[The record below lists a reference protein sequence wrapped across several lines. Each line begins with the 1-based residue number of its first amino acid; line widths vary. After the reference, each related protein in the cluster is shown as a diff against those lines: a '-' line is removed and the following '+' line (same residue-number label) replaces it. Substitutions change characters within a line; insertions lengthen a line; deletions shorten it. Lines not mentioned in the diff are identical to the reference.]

1 MEYLYDDFIAW
12 MKKQPQK
19 NNPNK
24 TYKEVTIQAAAYKL
38 KSGMKSLGITE
49 YVDTDCFLIKDVHEF
64 QRLHDKCYSA
74 AEKSD
79 KSNGHSDFRNGLD
92 YYLKF
97 LKRRNNMNEVNSGE
111 NVYKNSETQKSEGK
125 KIEIGKNIILY
136 GAPGTGKTYSSIQYA
151 VAIIEGKPIEEV
163 KTEGYETV
171 FKRYLKYK
179 DDGLIAFITFHQSFS
194 YEEFIEGIRPVVL
207 SEEKSESA
215 SEIEYEVHDGI
226 FKAFCDKAGAPVRNG
241 TSVDLG
247 LGKNPSVWKV
257 SLEGTGDNPTR
268 SECMEKGHIRIGW
281 DGYGEKVYET
291 ADFSKQRGYNPLNAF
306 YNKMQ
311 IGDIVMSCY
320 SSKTIDAIGIIT
332 GEPEWHDEYA
342 HYKRVRKV
350 NWLVK
355 GINEDIVDL
364 NAGKSMTLSTVY
376 KLSIS
381 VSDALQIVKKHGP
394 DLFGQGV
401 KIPNRVFIIDEI
413 NRGNI
418 SKIFGELITLI
429 EPSKRINASEELRA
443 TLPYSGQNFG
453 VPDNVYIVGTMNTAD
468 RSIAIIDTALRRRF
482 CFVEMQPESELL
494 QGVFVNEIDIAK
506 MLETLNKRVSVLL
519 DRHHNIGHSYLLPLK
534 TDATINNLAGIFE
547 NNIIPLLQ
555 EYFYDDYEKIQFVL
569 GDNQKEDDSTR
580 FIIKKNDIHELF
592 GNTDFNFSEYYEVN
606 RKAFKRNEA
615 YAFLQ

>member
-1 MEYLYDDFIAW
+1 
-12 MKKQPQK
+12 
-19 NNPNK
+19 
-24 TYKEVTIQAAAYKL
+24 
-38 KSGMKSLGITE
+38 MKSLGITE
-49 YVDTDCFLIKDVHEF
+49 YADTDCFLIKDVHEF

-79 KSNGHSDFRNGLD
+79 KNNGHSDFRNGLD
-92 YYLKF
+92 YYLEF
-97 LKRRNNMNEVNSGE
+97 LKRRNNMNEVNSTD
-111 NVYKNSETQKSEGK
+111 NVFKNNETQKSDGK
-125 KIEIGKNIILY
+125 KTEIGENIILY

-151 VAIIEGKPIEEV
+151 VAIIEEKTIEEV
-163 KTEGYETV
+163 KAEDYETV

-179 DDGLIAFITFHQSFS
+179 DDGLIAFTTFHQSFS

-226 FKAFCDKAGAPVRNG
+226 FKAFCDKAGTPVRNG

-247 LGKNPSVWKV
+247 LGKNPTVWKV
-257 SLEGTGDNPTR
+257 SLEGTEENLTR

-281 DGYGEKVYET
+281 DEHSEKVYE
-291 ADFSKQRGYNPLNAF
+291 AVDFSKQPGYNVLNSF

-320 SSKTIDAIGIIT
+320 SSKTIDAIGVVT
-332 GEPEWHDEYA
+332 GDPEWHDEYE
-342 HYKRVRKV
+342 HYKRLRKV
-350 NWLVK
+350 DWLVK

-364 NAGKSMTLSTVY
+364 NAGKGMALSTVY
-376 KLSIS
+376 KLSIP
-381 VSDALQIVKKHGP
+381 VSDVLQILKKHSP
-394 DLFGQGV
+394 DLFGHGV

-413 NRGNI
+413 NRGDI

-453 VPDNVYIVGTMNTAD
+453 VPDNVYIIGTMNTAD

-482 CFVEMQPESELL
+482 SFVEMQPESALL
-494 QGVFVNEIDIAK
+494 NDVLVDDIDIAK

-519 DRHHNIGHSYLLPLK
+519 DRHHTIGHSYLLPLK
-534 TDATINNLAGIFE
+534 TDPTINNLAGIFE
-547 NNIIPLLQ
+547 NKIIPLLQ
-555 EYFYDDYEKIQFVL
+555 DYFYDDYEKIQFVL
-569 GDNQKEDDSTR
+569 GDNQKTDDSTR
-580 FIIKKNDIHELF
+580 FIIKKTDIYELF
-592 GNTDFNFSEYYEVN
+592 GDTDINFSEYYEVN
-606 RKAFKRNEA
+606 REAFKENEA
-615 YAFLQ
+615 YAFIR

>member
-1 MEYLYDDFIAW
+1 MEYFYDDFIAW

-19 NNPNK
+19 KNPNK
-24 TYKEVTIQAAAYKL
+24 TYKEVTIKAAAYKL

-49 YVDTDCFLIKDVHEF
+49 YADTDCFLIKDVHEF

-79 KSNGHSDFRNGLD
+79 KNNGHSDFRNGLD

-97 LKRRNNMNEVNSGE
+97 LKRRNNMSEVNSTD
-111 NVYKNSETQKSEGK
+111 NVFKNNETQKSDGK
-125 KIEIGKNIILY
+125 KTEIGKNLILY

-151 VAIIEGKPIEEV
+151 VAIIEGKLIEEV
-163 KTEGYETV
+163 KIEGYEAV

-179 DDGLIAFITFHQSFS
+179 DDGLIAFTTFHQSFS

-207 SEEKSESA
+207 SEEKSELA

-226 FKAFCDKAGAPVRNG
+226 FKAFCDKAGTPVRNG

-247 LGKNPSVWKV
+247 LGKNPAVWKV
-257 SLEGTGDNPTR
+257 SLEGTGENPTR

-281 DGYGEKVYET
+281 DEHGEKVYEA
-291 ADFSKQRGYNPLNAF
+291 ADFSKQRGYNVLNAF
-306 YNKMQ
+306 YSKMQ

-320 SSKTIDAIGIIT
+320 SSKTIDAIGVIT
-332 GEPEWHDEYA
+332 GEPEWQDEYA
-342 HYKRVRKV
+342 HYKRVRNV

-376 KLSIS
+376 KLTIS
-381 VSDALQIVKKHGP
+381 VSDALQIVKKHRP
-394 DLFGQGV
+394 DLFAQGV

-453 VPDNVYIVGTMNTAD
+453 VPDNVYIIGTMNTAD
-468 RSIAIIDTALRRRF
+468 RSTAIIDTALRRRF
-482 CFVEMQPESELL
+482 NFVEMQPESALL
-494 QGVFVNEIDIAK
+494 KDVFVDDIDIAK

-519 DRHHNIGHSYLLPLK
+519 DRHHTIGHSYLLPLK
-534 TDATINNLAGIFE
+534 TDSTINNLAGIFE
-547 NNIIPLLQ
+547 NKIIPLLQ
-555 EYFYDDYEKIQFVL
+555 DYFYDDYEKIQFVL
-569 GDNQKEDDSTR
+569 GDNQKTEDSTR

-606 RKAFKRNEA
+606 REAFKRNEA
-615 YAFLQ
+615 YAFMQ